1 MALRMLLTGPFDLA
15 DVCGGVRKG
24 FSEEMMLEDER

>member
-15 DVCGGVRKG
+15 DVYGGVRKG